1 MKCSADEEG
10 NFGNILVTK
19 KIIIDDIKHNIS
31 HTNFPTMAQI
41 WFIKL

>member
-10 NFGNILVTK
+10 NFGNILITK

-31 HTNFPTMAQI
+31 HTSFPAMVQI